1 MTNLSPEICFK
12 FRDARRAAGIQQ
24 TRLAAEV
31 GCTQSA
37 ISMFEKG
44 DGTKLNDEVIR
55 KLAEK
60 FHIELPKAGAD
71 TCAGSVPGQEGSVPR
86 GIGVPR
92 PLLHR
97 GFCPNPD
104 CPSNVAYEVDGRRL
118 YRPNREAADPVGGTY
133 CALCGEVLER
143 VCPHCGA
150 PLHEGGVCS
159 HCGKPYVEVLS

>member
-1 MTNLSPEICFK
+1 VTNLSPEICYR
-12 FRDARRAAGIQQ
+12 FRDARRAAGIRQ
-24 TRLAAEV
+24 TKLAAEV
-31 GCTQSA
+31 GCKQSA

-60 FHIELPKAGAD
+60 FKIELPKAATGVE
-71 TCAGSVPGQEGSVPR
+71 AGSVPMGV
-86 GIGVPR
+86 GVPR
-92 PLLHR
+92 QSFRR

-104 CPSNVAYEVDGRRL
+104 CPTNVAYEVDGRRL
-118 YRPNREAADPVGGTY
+118 FRPNREAADPVGGTY

-150 PLHEGGVCS
+150 PLHDGAVCS
-159 HCGKPYVEVLS
+159 FCGKPYVEVEGLS